1 MDFIRIGDKLI
12 DPGKIQETVLRVLK
26 MRSEGLSQ
34 QEVARK
40 MRLDRTFISRLETMG
55 SIRRGGRLGLLAF
68 PVENKDELLEL
79 ADRYG
84 IEQRL
89 VLSNRERW
97 HLVEQLSGLD
107 FLNQVM
113 TIIEQFRQCDTV
125 LVLCSSKWSKL
136 AEALLDNQIIV
147 KEIGTTPIQDNIY
160 VNPREIEEILQR
172 LL

>member
-1 MDFIRIGDKLI
+1 MDFIRIGDKLL

-68 PVENKDELLEL
+68 PVENKDELLEV

-160 VNPREIEEILQR
+160 INPGEIEEILQR

>member
-1 MDFIRIGDKLI
+1 MDFIRIGDKLL
-12 DPGKIQETVLRVLK
+12 DPRKIQETVLRVLK

-147 KEIGTTPIQDNIY
+147 KEIGITPIQDNIY
-160 VNPREIEEILQR
+160 VNPSEIEEILQR